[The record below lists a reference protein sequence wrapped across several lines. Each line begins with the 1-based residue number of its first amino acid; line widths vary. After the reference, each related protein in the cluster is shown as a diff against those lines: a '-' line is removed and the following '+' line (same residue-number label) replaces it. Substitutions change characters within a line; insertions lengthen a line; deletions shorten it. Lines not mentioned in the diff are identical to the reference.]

1 MKVAIIDKN
10 DVVHMAHI
18 DIHYGFSVNGVAS
31 LHTEILKETE
41 LNPFYQIY
49 PEKFNNKT
57 NGITFRRWLIHCNP
71 GLTELLDKVIGKEYR
86 NDANGLENYWHI
98 KKMQMY

>member
-1 MKVAIIDKN
+1 MKMI
-10 DVVHMAHI
+10 VVHMAHI

-31 LHTEILKETE
+31 LHTAILKETE

-71 GLTELLDKVIGKEYR
+71 GLTELLDKVIGKEYQ
-86 NDANGLENYWHI
+86 
-98 KKMQMY
+98 K